1 MQIMLLLYKNIFSVS
16 DDMPWHRLRQ
26 HRRGGIMA
34 KHMGY
39 HESVPPGLS
48 LNVTNLRNALIAVGT
63 CHNAVHLRN
72 AHIVVGTC
80 HGMSADATLSLA

>member
-1 MQIMLLLYKNIFSVS
+1 MQIMLLSYKNIFSVS

-39 HESVPPGLS
+39 HESVPPGL
-48 LNVTNLRNALIAVGT
+48 L
-63 CHNAVHLRN
+63 
-72 AHIVVGTC
+72 
-80 HGMSADATLSLA
+80 

>member
-1 MQIMLLLYKNIFSVS
+1 MRNRSRPSAQSDGIFCHPLPGGVTI
-16 DDMPWHRLRQ
+16 PNGRLIV
-26 HRRGGIMA
+26 GAASWG
-34 KHMGY
+34 
-39 HESVPPGLS
+39 
-48 LNVTNLRNALIAVGT
+48 NVTDLRNALIAVGT

>member
-1 MQIMLLLYKNIFSVS
+1 MQIMLLSYKNIFSVS

-63 CHNAVHLRN
+63 CH
-72 AHIVVGTC
+72 
-80 HGMSADATLSLA
+80 GMSADVRPLFCMVLGDMPWHVPTT